1 MKNKVQ
7 KIISKFNWRDNK
19 KHLKKEELIAE
30 LSRAYDELRVLYD
43 SLEQAN
49 LQKSRLLEELQQKT
63 TELQRQTREDSL
75 TGLHNRR
82 YLDDQLFH
90 EFVRAQRYNRNLS
103 VIMADLDHFKQV
115 NDLYGHGIGD
125 EVLKIVSQIFRDNCR
140 EVDFIA
146 RYGGEEFVLVLP
158 ETPSNGAILVC
169 ERIRQAVEDY
179 DWDKLK
185 PGLKVTL
192 SLGIAYILKV
202 ESYKDML
209 HQADVKLYE
218 AKKAGRNVVK
228 Y

>member
-1 MKNKVQ
+1 
-7 KIISKFNWRDNK
+7 
-19 KHLKKEELIAE
+19 
-30 LSRAYDELRVLYD
+30 LYD

>member
-1 MKNKVQ
+1 MKNKI
-7 KIISKFNWRDNK
+7 KNFMTRLELLRKGEGLSR
-19 KHLKKEELIAE
+19 ESLIAE
-30 LSRAYDELRVLYD
+30 LGKANQQLKELQN

-49 LQKSRLLEELQQKT
+49 QKKDQLLDELRQKT
-63 TELQRQTREDSL
+63 VELERQTREDSL

-115 NDLYGHGIGD
+115 NDRFGHRIGD
-125 EVLKIVSQIFRDNCR
+125 EVLKAVSQIFRDNCR

-169 ERIRQAVEDY
+169 ERIRTAVEAY
-179 DWDKLK
+179 QWAKIEPELR
-185 PGLKVTL
+185 VTV

-202 ESYKDML
+202 DSYKDML